1 MSKSFA
7 PRWPRIAAALALCL
21 ACATPALAAIDE
33 DDLLPV
39 DQAFVLTARAT
50 SADRIA
56 LEWKIA
62 DGYYLYRHRTKAV
75 AADGSRL
82 GELDLPRGEPHE
94 DEFFGHVETFR
105 QRLAGSVPVQAAEGG
120 KVTLKVSYQGCADL
134 GVCYPPQTRTL
145 TVAMPARTA
154 GAGAAGAAGGAV
166 VGAASAASSSAQSG
180 QGQKLAAEAAPT
192 SASAGTGDA
201 SFAALAQSLV
211 KPRAAGPADAAAG
224 RNAPPLPPEQAFGF
238 DAIADGGNALLLRF
252 TPAPGYYLYRDN
264 TTLRLAADGIA
275 LDKPRWP
282 RGRQYHDEHFGDVV
296 VYFDQVEV
304 PLPLRRASGDA
315 QQVTLTATFQG
326 CQDEGICY
334 PPMTRTVRIA
344 LPARDATVAAAD
356 GKPIPTPALPLKG
369 REQSPA
375 PDASAAAP
383 GLKPSPSRG
392 GLGGDGFP
400 ASSDATPGA
409 NAADQKI
416 AAEAAPTREIAAAGN
431 AELAE
436 DTRLA
441 AALTGS
447 GRWLTLLWFFLG
459 GLGLA
464 FTPCVL
470 PMIPILSGL
479 IAGAGT
485 RIGTRRALWLSF
497 IYVLANALVFTV
509 AGVVAGLVGAN
520 LQVAFQVPWVIVLF
534 ALLFV
539 VLALSSFGLYELQL
553 PPALRSRL
561 GRVADR
567 QRGGSL
573 PGVAAMGAL
582 SALIVG
588 PCVAPPLAAA
598 VLYIGQSQDPVF
610 GGLALFL
617 LAMGMGLPL
626 LAFGAA
632 AGRGMP
638 TSGPWMTGVQRAF
651 GFVFLALAVWMLSR
665 IVTGPLTLALYG
677 VLALAAAAWAFGG
690 ARSDSARLRWVAR
703 FAGLLLAVV
712 GAAELFGALAG
723 SRNPMQPLAGF
734 GGGQVQA
741 ELAFR
746 TIKSSEDL
754 DRELAAA
761 QAAGKP
767 LLFDFYAD
775 WCVACK
781 EMEAYTFTDPGVQ
794 AALADFV
801 LLKADVTANDE
812 LDQALMQ
819 RFGII
824 GPPATL
830 FFNGSPAER
839 RGLRLVGFEKADPFT
854 ERVRRAAG
862 TP

>member
-1 MSKSFA
+1 MMSKSFA
-7 PRWPRIAAALALCL
+7 LRWPRIAAALALCL
-21 ACATPALAAIDE
+21 ACAAPALAAIDE

-39 DQAFVLTARAT
+39 DEAFVLTAKAA
-50 SADRIA
+50 SADRIT

-62 DGYYLYRHRTKAV
+62 DGYYLYRHRAMAV
-75 AADGSRL
+75 AADDSRL
-82 GELDLPRGEPHE
+82 GELDLPHGEPHE
-94 DEFFGHVETFR
+94 DEFFGRVETFR
-105 QRLAGSVPVQAAEGG
+105 KHLAGSVPVHAADGG
-120 KVTLKVSYQGCADL
+120 RVALKVSYQGCADA

-145 TVAMPARTA
+145 TVAMPSGTPD
-154 GAGAAGAAGGAV
+154 AGAAEAASPSGDASERQKL
-166 VGAASAASSSAQSG
+166 AASAA
-180 QGQKLAAEAAPT
+180 PT
-192 SASAGTGDA
+192 THPGDA
-201 SFAALAQSLV
+201 GFAALGQSLG
-211 KPRAAGPADAAAG
+211 KPRDVGLADVAAG
-224 RNAPPLPPEQAFGF
+224 RDAQPLPPEQAFGF

-264 TTLRLAADGIA
+264 TTLQLAADGIA
-275 LDKPRWP
+275 LDPPRWP
-282 RGRQYHDEHFGDVV
+282 QGRLHRDEHFGQVV

-304 PLPLRRASGDA
+304 PLPLRRTNADA
-315 QQVTLTATFQG
+315 QRVTLTATFQG

-334 PPMTRTVRIA
+334 PPMTRTVSIA
-344 LPARDATVAAAD
+344 LPAGVAGSVAGDENPSPPPPLEGTEQGPASETGAPATAPEPAPSRAGLGAD
-356 GKPIPTPALPLKG
+356 G
-369 REQSPA
+369 
-375 PDASAAAP
+375 
-383 GLKPSPSRG
+383 
-392 GLGGDGFP
+392 
-400 ASSDATPGA
+400 
-409 NAADQKI
+409 
-416 AAEAAPTREIAAAGN
+416 AAAGLRGDGIPAGQPTAPTTTAD

-485 RIGTRRALWLSF
+485 RLGTRRALWLSF
-497 IYVLANALVFTV
+497 VYVLASALVFTV
-509 AGVVAGLVGAN
+509 AGVFAGLVGAN
-520 LQVAFQVPWVIVLF
+520 LQVAFQVPWVIALF

-539 VLALSSFGLYELQL
+539 ALALSSFGLYEMQL
-553 PPALRSRL
+553 PAALRSKL
-561 GRVADR
+561 GQVSDR
-567 QRGGSL
+567 QRGGSMA
-573 PGVAAMGAL
+573 GVAAMGAL

-598 VLYIGQSQDPVF
+598 VLYIGQSQNPVF

-638 TSGPWMTGVQRAF
+638 TSGPWMTGVQRMF
-651 GFVFLALAVWMLSR
+651 GFVFLALAAWMLSR
-665 IVTGPLTLALYG
+665 VVPGPVALALYG
-677 VLALAAAAWAFGG
+677 VIALAAAAWAWGG
-690 ARSDSARLRWVAR
+690 ARSEDGRLRWFAR
-703 FAGLLLAVV
+703 FAGLLLAVI
-712 GAAELFGALAG
+712 GTAQLLGALAG
-723 SRNPMQPLAGF
+723 SRNPLQPLAGI
-734 GGGQVQA
+734 GGGQAAQA
-741 ELAFR
+741 ELSFR

-761 QAAGKP
+761 QAAGRP

-775 WCVACK
+775 WCVSCK
-781 EMEAYTFTDPGVQ
+781 EMEAYTFADPGVQ

-801 LLKADVTANDE
+801 LLKADVTANDAI
-812 LDQALMQ
+812 DQALMQ

-830 FFNGSPAER
+830 FFNGSPEER
-839 RGLRLVGFEKADPFT
+839 RGLRLVGFEKAVPFA
-854 ERVRRAAG
+854 ERVQRASGA
-862 TP
+862 P

>member
-1 MSKSFA
+1 MMSKSFA
-7 PRWPRIAAALALCL
+7 TRWPRVAAAVLCL
-21 ACATPALAAIDE
+21 ACIAPTLAAIDE

-39 DQAFVLTARAT
+39 DQAFVLTAKAT
-50 SADRIA
+50 AADRIA
-56 LEWKIA
+56 LDWKIA
-62 DGYYLYRHRTKAV
+62 DGYYLYRHRTKV
-75 AADGSRL
+75 SAADGSRL
-82 GELDLPRGEPHE
+82 GELDLPRGEPHD
-94 DEFFGHVETFR
+94 DEFFGRVETFR
-105 QRLAGSVPVQAAEGG
+105 KHLAGGVPVQAADGG
-120 KVTLKVSYQGCADL
+120 KVTLKVSYQGCADI

-145 TVAMPARTA
+145 TVAMPA
-154 GAGAAGAAGGAV
+154 G
-166 VGAASAASSSAQSG
+166 
-180 QGQKLAAEAAPT
+180 T
-192 SASAGTGDA
+192 SASSVPAGSAGDA
-201 SFAALAQSLV
+201 GFAALGRSLG
-211 KPRAAGPADAAAG
+211 KPRGAGLAGAAAG
-224 RNAPPLPPEQAFGF
+224 RDALPLPPEQAFGF

-264 TTLRLAADGIA
+264 TTLKLAADGIA

-282 RGRQYHDEHFGDVV
+282 QGKQYHDEHFGQVV

-304 PLPLRRASGDA
+304 PLPLRRTKADA

-344 LPARDATVAAAD
+344 LPAGVVGVVAA
-356 GKPIPTPALPLKG
+356 GGNPIPTPALPLKG
-369 REQSPA
+369 REQGPA
-375 PDASAAAP
+375 ASDTAATAAP
-383 GLKPSPSRG
+383 PLKPSPSRG
-392 GLGGDGFP
+392 GLGGDGVPTATDKTP
-400 ASSDATPGA
+400 AIAAPPTAADSSDE
-409 NAADQKI
+409 Q
-416 AAEAAPTREIAAAGN
+416 
-431 AELAE
+431 AE

-441 AALTGS
+441 AGLSGT

-497 IYVLANALVFTV
+497 IYVLANALVFTA
-509 AGVVAGLVGAN
+509 AGVIAGLVGAN
-520 LQVAFQVPWVIVLF
+520 LQAAFQVPWVLVLF

-539 VLALSSFGLYELQL
+539 ALALSSFGLYELQL
-553 PPALRSRL
+553 PAALRARL
-561 GRVADR
+561 GGVSDR

-573 PGVAAMGAL
+573 AGVAAMGAL

-598 VLYIGQSQDPVF
+598 VLYISQSQDPAF

-617 LAMGMGLPL
+617 MAMGMGLPL

-638 TSGPWMTGVQRAF
+638 TSGPWMSGVQRVF
-651 GFVFLALAVWMLSR
+651 GFVFLGLAAWMLSR
-665 IVTGPLTLALYG
+665 IVPGPVTLALFG
-677 VLALAAAAWAFGG
+677 MLALAAAAWAWGG
-690 ARSDSARLRWVAR
+690 TRSDSARLRWFAR
-703 FAGLLLAVV
+703 FAGLLLAVI
-712 GAAELFGALAG
+712 GTAQLFGALAG
-723 SRNPMQPLAGF
+723 ARNPLQPLAGF
-734 GGGQVQA
+734 GGGQGAQA

-746 TIKSSEDL
+746 VIKSSEDL

-761 QAAGKP
+761 QAAGTP
-767 LLFDFYAD
+767 VMFDFYAD
-775 WCVACK
+775 WCVSCK
-781 EMEAYTFTDPGVQ
+781 EMEAYTFTDPAVQ
-794 AALADFV
+794 AALAAVV

-812 LDQALMQ
+812 VDQALMQ

-830 FFNGSPAER
+830 FFNASPEER
-839 RGLRLVGFEKADPFT
+839 RGLRLVGFEKAAPFV
-854 ERVRRAAG
+854 ERVRRATGA
-862 TP
+862 P